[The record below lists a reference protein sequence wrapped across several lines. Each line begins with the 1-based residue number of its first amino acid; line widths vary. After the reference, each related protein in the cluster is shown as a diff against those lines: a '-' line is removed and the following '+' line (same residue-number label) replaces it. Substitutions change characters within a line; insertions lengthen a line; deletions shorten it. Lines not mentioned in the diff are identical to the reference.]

1 MMFIQITVRIGKE
14 ILNSEYTVNYI
25 SNSKKIGEYNVKIIY
40 NNEISNGEVTLKY
53 KILPKETKISKIKSQ
68 KKKMTVQWK
77 KQKDET
83 TGYEIQYSTKSDFS
97 STNKKVKINTNKTTS
112 TAVNKLKS
120 KKKYYVR
127 IRTFKKV
134 KGKTYYSSWSKTKSI
149 KIK

>member
-1 MMFIQITVRIGKE
+1 
-14 ILNSEYTVNYI
+14 
-25 SNSKKIGEYNVKIIY
+25 
-40 NNEISNGEVTLKY
+40 
-53 KILPKETKISKIKSQ
+53 
-68 KKKMTVQWK
+68 MTVQWK

-134 KGKTYYSSWSKTKSI
+134 KGKTYYSSWSKNKSI